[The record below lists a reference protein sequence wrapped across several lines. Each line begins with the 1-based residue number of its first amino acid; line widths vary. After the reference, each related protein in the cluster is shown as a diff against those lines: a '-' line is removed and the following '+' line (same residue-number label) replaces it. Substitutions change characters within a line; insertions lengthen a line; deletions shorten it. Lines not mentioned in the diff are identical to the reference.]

1 MIKNIEGY
9 ELNIHTDYPAKSVSY
24 SSTPRSLSNIKYIV
38 IHYTG
43 NKGDKASSNARYY
56 AQSNTRT
63 AGAHFF
69 VDKSGEV
76 YRSIAMKYTAWSVG
90 GDMRSGD
97 GGGRLYGKCTNAN
110 SVSIELC
117 DCLDNAGYK
126 QSLAVRMLVKYIKS
140 ECPNAKTIV
149 RHWDVNGKHCPAPM
163 IGKNNLK
170 WKHLKNFINGK
181 RVFIAKVTETAYV
194 RKKPTVN
201 SDSVLTLEKGAKI
214 KVIGEKGKWGKV
226 RIKGAVRYVNLTKI
240 TFSK

>member
-1 MIKNIEGY
+1 MDIVT
-9 ELNIHTDYPAKSVSY
+9 LALAKKYSNRLFSKVDSVSI
-24 SSTPRSLSNIKYIV
+24 S
-38 IHYTG
+38 
-43 NKGDKASSNARYY
+43 
-56 AQSNTRT
+56 
-63 AGAHFF
+63 F
-69 VDKSGEV
+69 VDELPVSPAEKTIYFVPRNESEFDYV
-76 YRSIAMKYTAWSVG
+76 YNEY
-90 GDMRSGD
+90 MRSGD

-226 RIKGAVRYVNLTKI
+226 KVKGIVRYVNLTKI